1 MADTRHPE
9 PWGTL
14 IIAEGFC
21 GDIFATQ
28 RRLRAQLLDGSF
40 VRYGPARDL
49 AAHMLL
55 RLDDLAACWSIATQW
70 LREELECHRVDAG
83 FGAPHATAYFPSLAE
98 AKDANYDVPTLGGSA
113 VDNHDPIMQAMW
125 LAPRPV
131 VFADIK
137 QDRRL
142 QMRLRQRLSK
152 ARTKTKFG
160 GALRA
165 GNGSYGLICADWTEH
180 FAPSDSNIYDR
191 FEQTVADVLGPI
203 IAVAKAID
211 DREHPDR
218 VGRVHGVPAGLADGS
233 RSVSAVTLTASEAE
247 VARLVARGLS
257 YKEIALIRGR
267 SFSTIDHQL
276 RSIRQK
282 TGVSSTSALISLLA
296 RMDLPDAEAA
306 TSLDTDQGAHSR
318 PEA

>member
-1 MADTRHPE
+1 MRT
-9 PWGTL
+9 
-14 IIAEGFC
+14 
-21 GDIFATQ
+21 
-28 RRLRAQLLDGSF
+28 QLLDGPF
-40 VRYGPARDL
+40 IRYGPARDL

-55 RLDDLAACWSIATQW
+55 RLDDLEACWSLATDW
-70 LREELECHRVDAG
+70 LRKELECHRVDAG
-83 FGAPHATAYFPSLAE
+83 FGAPHARTYIPSLAE

-125 LAPRPV
+125 LSPRPV

-152 ARTKTKFG
+152 ARTKTKIG

-203 IAVAKAID
+203 IAVARAID
-211 DREHPDR
+211 DQERPSRD
-218 VGRVHGVPAGLADGS
+218 GRAQSIPAGMADGP
-233 RSVSAVTLTASEAE
+233 RNVSAVTLTSSEAE
-247 VARLVARGLS
+247 VASLVAKGLS

-276 RSIRQK
+276 RSIRKK

-296 RMDLPDAEAA
+296 RMDLPLVPLVARRDGDEA
-306 TSLDTDQGAHSR
+306 SR
-318 PEA
+318 SRSDY